1 MFHDTLVPCAE
12 RRNINMNKKNIII
25 QLYRFM
31 IKILSCLAN
40 LLAMIQCKSKK
51 NVWKELYSVYKPA
64 PITFENIKERKI
76 ENDKKINLSFII
88 PVYNSEK
95 FIQKCIESLVRQE
108 TKYEYEII
116 LIDDGS
122 TDASSSIID
131 EYAKRI
137 SYVHAYHQKNK
148 GISVTRNRGITY
160 ARGEYIAFIDND
172 DFVSQYYV
180 EILLNRAYE
189 KDADMVKCGHYRWDV
204 DKNSIMSTVKYND
217 ASYDSDMGK
226 KVLDYKGFVWE
237 GITKRSIWETYRFPE
252 GYWYEDM
259 ITRFV
264 LMRKSK
270 QIEIVEDVLY
280 YYSIHS
286 TNASRNVWNRGN
298 IKCLDEIYLIKNMLD
313 LQINMNEKMISH
325 ALIYELGG
333 VLWSRTRKLPSEL
346 KKCVFL
352 AGREILKKN
361 MIANEHYT
369 KDEQQ
374 MIRAFEQKSYLS
386 WKLLSCV
393 EMLKV
398 KLKNEYDINL

>member
-1 MFHDTLVPCAE
+1 
-12 RRNINMNKKNIII
+12 MNKKNIII
-25 QLYRFM
+25 KLYKLM

-40 LLAMIQCKSKK
+40 LLSVIQCRTKK
-51 NVWKELYSVYKPA
+51 NVWEELQDIYKPA
-64 PITFENIKERKI
+64 PIKFESIKKVEE

-95 FIQKCIESLVRQE
+95 FIKKCIESLISQE

-122 TDASSSIID
+122 TDTSSSIID
-131 EYAKRI
+131 KYAEKI
-137 SYVHAYHQKNK
+137 SYIYAYHQKNK
-148 GISVTRNRGITY
+148 GISVTRNRGINY
-160 ARGEYIAFIDND
+160 ARGEYIAFVDND
-172 DFVSQYYV
+172 DFVSKDYV

-189 KDADMVKCGHYRWDV
+189 KNADMVKCGHYRWNV
-204 DKNSIMSTVKYND
+204 EKNNIMSTIKYDD
-217 ASYDSDMGK
+217 ASYNYDMGG

-270 QIEIVEDVLY
+270 QIEIVENVLY

-286 TNASRNVWNRGN
+286 TNASRKVWNRGN
-298 IKCLDEIYLIKNMLD
+298 IKCLDEVYLIRDMLN
-313 LQINMNEKMISH
+313 LSINMNEKMISH

-333 VLWSRTRKLPSEL
+333 VLWSRTRKLPSKL
-346 KKCVFL
+346 KRCVFL
-352 AGREILKKN
+352 AGREILNKN
-361 MIANEHYT
+361 MVANEHYT
-369 KDEQQ
+369 KDEQR
-374 MIRAFEQKSYLS
+374 MIRMYEQKSYLS
-386 WKLLSCV
+386 WKILSCR

-398 KLKNEYDINL
+398 KLKNEYDINS